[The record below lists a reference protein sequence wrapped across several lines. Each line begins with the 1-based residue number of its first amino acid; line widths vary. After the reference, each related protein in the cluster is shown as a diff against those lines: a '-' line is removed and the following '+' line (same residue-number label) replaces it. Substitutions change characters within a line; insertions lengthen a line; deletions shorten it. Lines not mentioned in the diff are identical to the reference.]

1 MDSDPYC
8 DEISSSG
15 MNSYEDLEVRSRW
28 DWRFDDEFVL
38 TLILMTFEGLLL
50 VDIDMMK

>member
-1 MDSDPYC
+1 MYC
-8 DEISSSG
+8 SEISSTG
-15 MNSYEDLEVRSRW
+15 AEIVGIGDLEARSRR
-28 DWRFDDEFVL
+28 DQRFDDEFVL

>member
-38 TLILMTFEGLLL
+38 TFEDLMMC
-50 VDIDMMK
+50 DDMMK

>member
-28 DWRFDDEFVL
+28 DWRFDDEFVM
-38 TLILMTFEGLLL
+38 IFEGLMMC
-50 VDIDMMK
+50 DDMK

>member
-1 MDSDPYC
+1 MGLS
-8 DEISSSG
+8 
-15 MNSYEDLEVRSRW
+15 
-28 DWRFDDEFVL
+28 FDDEFVL